1 MPHPTNGGAPR
12 QRLPATITANGV
24 TRYLTW
30 HLQTKSEE
38 EITESAIKHVL
49 ENWIARAICYNSD
62 RTRESYSYWAFLPGK
77 TELMMR
83 VAVSLDDCEIITAT
97 LDRDASTR
105 LAQHGRPWFQRR
117 CRELEV
123 RDAG

>member
-1 MPHPTNGGAPR
+1 MPHHTNGGAPR

-24 TRYLTW
+24 TRYLTR
-30 HLQTKSEE
+30 HLRNKSEE
-38 EITESAIKHVL
+38 EVTESAIKHVL
-49 ENWIARAICYNSD
+49 ENWIARAICLNSD
-62 RTRESYSYWAFLPGK
+62 RTRESHTYWAFLPGK

-97 LDRDASTR
+97 VDKRAVVRLRDY
-105 LAQHGRPWFQRR
+105 GRPWFQRR